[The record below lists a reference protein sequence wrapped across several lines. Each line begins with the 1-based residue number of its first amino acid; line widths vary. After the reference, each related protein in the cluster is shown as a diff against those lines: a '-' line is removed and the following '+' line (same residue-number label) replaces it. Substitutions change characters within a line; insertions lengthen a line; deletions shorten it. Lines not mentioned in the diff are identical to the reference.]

1 MILLSRK
8 GRFLVITMINKPV
21 TLFGGTALVEEAE
34 KLSAQE
40 LQARLAEKGVRS
52 EGPLPVK
59 SGEGT
64 IARRIIE
71 AHNTDQGDG
80 QLHLKFDALTSHDI
94 TYVAALQ
101 TAIAC
106 GLEKF
111 PVPYVLTNCHN
122 SLCAVG
128 GTINEDDHM
137 FGLTAVQKFGGI
149 FVPRHVAVMHQYMR
163 EMMAKSGAMILGT
176 DSHTRYGALGT
187 ISVGEGGPEMVKQIL
202 SRTYDFAWP
211 GVIAIYLT
219 GAPRP
224 GVGPHDVA
232 IAIIGAVFAK
242 GFVKNKVMEF
252 VGPGVSNLSAEF
264 RLGIDVMTTETTCWT
279 SVWRTDD
286 KIAEFYRV
294 HNRPQDYAKLDPA
307 PAARYD
313 GALVVDLSAIEPMI
327 AVPFHPSNAY
337 TITDFKA
344 NAGDILRK
352 AEKDARELMDNPE
365 LDIDLTGK
373 FRDGQFHVEQGV
385 ICGCAGGNFENLVAA
400 AQILDGGSTGCGSFG
415 LSVYPSSMPVNEALM
430 NGGWMQK
437 LINAGAVNYPAFC
450 GPCFGA
456 GETPCNTGFSI
467 RHTTRNFPN
476 RDGSKPNAGQWAAV
490 ALMDARSIAA
500 TAANGGVL
508 TSAFEFADRI
518 KEHEPYTFDADIYAK
533 RVYNGF
539 GKPKPEVKLQYGP
552 NIKPWPEIAALPEN
566 QLLLVASVINDPV
579 TTTDELIPSG
589 ETSSLRSNP
598 LKLAEFTLQRK
609 DPNYVPTAKTA
620 KALEEARAA
629 AVKNGGE
636 IPAELAEI
644 LKAAGADAA
653 NTGLGSL
660 VCAVKPGDG
669 SAREQAASSQKMLNG
684 QANVAREYATKRYRS
699 NLVNWG
705 MAPWIISDEDR
716 AKFKVGQWLYIPG
729 VRELVASDGEEIKAC
744 LIGGGEK
751 IPVTLTLPGITA
763 GERKMLLAGCLMN
776 AYRNEK

>member
-1 MILLSRK
+1 MITLIDR
-8 GRFLVITMINKPV
+8 PV
-21 TLFGGTALVEEAE
+21 TLFGGKALVEDAAR
-34 KLSAQE
+34 LDRNE
-40 LQARLAEKGVRS
+40 LNARLAEKGVRFD
-52 EGPLPVK
+52 GALPSK
-59 SGEGT
+59 PGEGT
-64 IARRIIE
+64 MARSIVE
-71 AHNTDQGDG
+71 AHHTDRGDG
-80 QLHLKFDALTSHDI
+80 LLHLKFDALTSHDI

-106 GLEKF
+106 GLEQF

-137 FGLTAVQKFGGI
+137 FGLTAVQRFGGI
-149 FVPRHVAVMHQYMR
+149 FVPRHLAVMHQYMR
-163 EMMAKSGAMILGT
+163 EAVAMSGGMILGT

-187 ISVGEGGPEMVKQIL
+187 LSVGEGGPEMVKQL
-202 SRTYDFAWP
+202 LGKTYDFAWP
-211 GVIAIYLT
+211 GVVAIYLR
-219 GAPRP
+219 GRPRP

-232 IAIIGAVFAK
+232 LAIIGAVFSS

-279 SVWRTDD
+279 SIWRTDD
-286 KIAEFYRV
+286 VIKNYFGV
-294 HNRPQDYAKLDPA
+294 HGRPGDFKRLDPA
-307 PAARYD
+307 EAACYD
-313 GALVVDLSAIEPMI
+313 AAVIVDLDAVEPMI
-327 AVPFHPSNAY
+327 AVPFHPSNAW
-337 TITDFKA
+337 TIADFKA

-352 AEKDARELMDNPE
+352 AEMDARELMDNPE
-365 LDIDLTGK
+365 LDIDLASRVK
-373 FRDGQFHVEQGV
+373 NGQFRVDQGV

-400 AQILDGGSTGCGSFG
+400 AQILDGGEIGCGAFG
-415 LSVYPSSMPVNEALM
+415 LSVYPSSMPVNKALM
-430 NGGWMQK
+430 DGGWLQK
-437 LINAGAVNYPAFC
+437 LVAAGAVNYPAFC

-476 RDGSKPNAGQWAAV
+476 RDGSKPNAGQWSAV

-508 TSAFEFADRI
+508 TSAFEYADRL
-518 KEHEPYTFDADIYAK
+518 KEHEPYTFDASIYAR

-539 GKPKPEVKLQYGP
+539 GHPKPEVALQYGP
-552 NIKPWPEIAALPEN
+552 NIKPWPQIAPLADN
-566 QLLLVASVINDPV
+566 QLLLVASVITDPV

-598 LKLAEFTLQRK
+598 LKLAEFALQRK
-609 DPNYVPTAKTA
+609 DPNYVPNAKRA
-620 KALEEARAA
+620 KALEEARAQ
-629 AVKNGGE
+629 AVKNGSAVSE
-636 IPAELAEI
+636 E
-644 LKAAGADAA
+644 AAKLLETAGFDAK
-653 NTGLGSL
+653 NTAFGSL

-684 QANVAREYATKRYRS
+684 EANIAREYATKRYRS

-705 MAPWIISDEDR
+705 MAPWIVSDEDR
-716 AKFKVGQWLYIPG
+716 ARFRVGQWLAIKG
-729 VRELVASDGEEIKAC
+729 VRAFVAGTGETVAAELIDGDK
-744 LIGGGEK
+744 K
-751 IPVTLTLPGITA
+751 IPVTLSLPGITE

-776 AYRNEK
+776 AYREEK

>member
-1 MILLSRK
+1 MITILDR
-8 GRFLVITMINKPV
+8 PV
-21 TLFGGTALVEEAE
+21 TLFAGKALIEEPE

-40 LQARLAEKGVRS
+40 LQARLAEKGVHY
-52 EGPLPVK
+52 EGKMPLE

-64 IARRIIE
+64 MARRIIE
-71 AHNTDQGDG
+71 AHSTNQGDG
-80 QLHLKFDALTSHDI
+80 LLHIKFDALTSHDI

-106 GLEKF
+106 GLKEF

-149 FVPRHVAVMHQYMR
+149 FVPRHLAVMHQYMR
-163 EMMAKSGAMILGT
+163 ETMAKSGGMILGT

-187 ISVGEGGPEMVKQIL
+187 VSVGEGGPEMVKQIL
-202 SRTYDFAWP
+202 GRTYDTKWP
-211 GVIAIYLT
+211 GVIAVYLT
-219 GAPRP
+219 GAPRA

-232 IAIIGAVFAK
+232 IALVGAVFK
-242 GFVKNKVMEF
+242 SGFVKNKALEF

-264 RLGIDVMTTETTCWT
+264 RLGIDVMTTETACWT
-279 SVWRTDD
+279 SVWRTDET
-286 KIAEFYRV
+286 IAEFFRV
-294 HNRPQDYAKLDPA
+294 HGRAQDYRKIDPA
-307 PAARYD
+307 EAARYD
-313 GALVVDLSAIEPMI
+313 GAVIIDLSTVEPMI

-337 TITDFKA
+337 TIADFQ
-344 NAGDILRK
+344 AGAPDILHR
-352 AEKDARELMDNPE
+352 AERDARELMDNPD
-365 LDIDLTGK
+365 LKIDMAGK
-373 FRDGQFHVEQGV
+373 FRNGRFHVDQGI

-400 AQILDGGSTGCGSFG
+400 AQILDGRDIGSGAFS

-456 GETPCNTGFSI
+456 GETPYSSGFSI

-476 RDGSKPNAGQWAAV
+476 RDGSKPNSGQWAAV

-508 TSAFEFADRI
+508 TSAFEYAD
-518 KEHEPYTFDADIYAK
+518 KLKDHEPYRFDSQIYAK

-539 GKPKPEVKLQYGP
+539 GHPKPEVKLQYGP
-552 NIKPWPEIAALPEN
+552 NIKPWPEIAPLPEN
-566 QLLLVASVINDPV
+566 QLLLVASVISDPV

-589 ETSSLRSNP
+589 ETSSLRSDP
-598 LKLAEFTLQRK
+598 LKLAEFALQRK
-609 DPNYVPTAKTA
+609 DPQYVPHAKKA

-629 AVKNGGE
+629 AVKNGTPL
-636 IPAELAEI
+636 PAEAEQL
-644 LKAAGADAA
+644 LKTVGVKAED
-653 NTGLGSL
+653 TGFGSL

-669 SAREQAASSQKMLNG
+669 SAREQAASSQKMLDG
-684 QANVAREYATKRYRS
+684 QANAACEYATKRYRS

-705 MAPWIISDEDR
+705 MAPWIVTPEDR
-716 AKFKVGQWLYIPG
+716 AKFKVGQWLFIPG
-729 VRELVASDGEEIKAC
+729 VRKMIASEAETIQAQLIDGDR
-744 LIGGGEK
+744 K
-751 IPVTLTLPGITA
+751 IPVTLSLPGITR
-763 GERKMLLAGCLMN
+763 GERQMLLAGCLMN
-776 AYRNEK
+776 AYRSGK

>member
-1 MILLSRK
+1 MITL
-8 GRFLVITMINKPV
+8 INKPV
-21 TLFGGTALVEEAE
+21 TLFGGTALIAEPE
-34 KLSAQE
+34 KLSKQE
-40 LQARLAEKGVRS
+40 LNTRLAEKGVFY
-52 EGPLPVK
+52 EGKLPTV

-64 IARRIIE
+64 MGKRIAL
-71 AHNTDQGDG
+71 AHNKDLGDG
-80 QLHLKFDALTSHDI
+80 QMHLKFDALTSHDI

-137 FGLTAVQKFGGI
+137 FGLTAARKFGGI
-149 FVPRHVAVMHQYMR
+149 FVPRHVAVIHQYMR
-163 EMMAKSGAMILGT
+163 EMMAKGGAMILGT

-187 ISVGEGGPEMVKQIL
+187 MAVGEGGPEMVKQIL

-211 GVIAIYLT
+211 GIIAIYLT

-224 GVGPHDVA
+224 GVGPQDIA
-232 IAIIGAVFAK
+232 LAIIGAVFAK

-252 VGPGVSNLSAEF
+252 VGPGVSSLSAED
-264 RLGIDVMTTETTCWT
+264 RIGIDVMTTETTCWT
-279 SVWRTDD
+279 SIWRTDE
-286 KIAEFYRV
+286 KIAQYYAI
-294 HNRPQDYAKLDPA
+294 HGRPDNFKCINPDD
-307 PAARYD
+307 AARYD
-313 GALVVDLSAIEPMI
+313 GAVIVDLGSIEPMI

-337 TITDFKA
+337 TIADFKA
-344 NAGDILRK
+344 NAVAILAKCER
-352 AEKDARELMDNPE
+352 DARELMDNPE
-365 LDIDLTGK
+365 LNIDLISK
-373 FRDGQFHVEQGV
+373 FDGSNFHVEQGI
-385 ICGCAGGNFENLVAA
+385 ICGCAGGNYENLVAA
-400 AQILDGGSTGCGSFG
+400 AQILDGKSTGCGSFG
-415 LSVYPSSMPVNEALM
+415 LSVYPSSMPVNKALM
-430 NGGWMQK
+430 DGGWLQK
-437 LINAGAVNYPAFC
+437 LVAAGAINYPAFC

-476 RDGSKPNAGQWAAV
+476 RDGSKPNIGQWAAV

-508 TSAFEFADRI
+508 TSAFEYAD
-518 KEHEPYTFDADIYAK
+518 KLKPVEPCPFDAGIYAK
-533 RVYNGF
+533 RVYNGY
-539 GKPKPEVKLQYGP
+539 GRPDPKVQLQYGP
-552 NIKPWPEIAALPEN
+552 NIKPWPKIAALPEN
-566 QLLLVASVINDPV
+566 QMLYVATVINDPV

-609 DPNYVPTAKTA
+609 DPNYVPTAKKA
-620 KALEEARAA
+620 KALEEARAK
-629 AVKNGGE
+629 AVEAGE
-636 IPAELAEI
+636 TVSAEIAELLA
-644 LKAAGADAA
+644 KAGFDAKT
-653 NTGLGSL
+653 TGFGSL

-684 QANVAREYATKRYRS
+684 QANVACEYATKRYRS

-705 MAPWIISDEDR
+705 MSPWIVSDEDR
-716 AKFKVGQWLYIPG
+716 AKFKVGQWLAIKG
-729 VRELVASDGEEIKAC
+729 VRKAIESGAEEVKAELIDGDKK
-744 LIGGGEK
+744 L
-751 IPVTLTLPGITA
+751 PVTLTLPGITQ
-763 GERKMLLAGCLMN
+763 GERGMLLAGCLMN